1 MVQRRSAMLA
11 RRAVGRTRQL
21 VVLAI
26 AVSAVAGLV
35 ALERRTVDTSLLT
48 ASSGATSPE
57 FRRDAKASTWFCP
70 GVIGNDDQV
79 SGLLVIS
86 NFAEVPVGGTITRF
100 LVDGVARQ
108 QRFAVPARSTLE
120 VDALAG
126 VKSGFVSAL
135 VESQGAALVVEQQTL
150 HRAGNAVATCASTPS
165 GTWFLADGF
174 TGADSVDQIVVT
186 NPSLD
191 SAILDVS
198 FVTAIGERNPQSLKG
213 VVVPPES
220 VRVFDVAGLD
230 ARNEVIAAVAVRATV
245 GRVVVGR
252 SQHYLGRGRLGY
264 TMSLAAAATSNRWF
278 FADGEK
284 AANVNEEFVIYNP
297 SATDQQL
304 TFIFAD
310 DQGAAIDPV
319 TVTAPSRRVTKFA
332 PSGLSALPDG
342 RYSAIISATSSV
354 DQSAGA
360 GAGTGSRAGASA
372 GESVVIERVTTRQ
385 GNKSTAST
393 VLLGTSSASRAWV
406 ATSGAAI
413 GVADALRVFNPGSLP
428 ATFRV
433 SYLGP
438 AGDLA
443 ITGYEEVLLEPG
455 ASASVLLG
463 PETASTAVSVTSNEP
478 IVVQRRIDRGPKQ
491 PIDGA
496 APLILMTASAQ
507 S

>member
-35 ALERRTVDTSLLT
+35 ALERRTVDPSLLNAAT
-48 ASSGATSPE
+48 RATSPE
-57 FRRDAKASTWFCP
+57 FRRDAMASTWFCP

-354 DQSAGA
+354 DQSAG
-360 GAGTGSRAGASA
+360 TGSSAGASA

>member
-1 MVQRRSAMLA
+1 MLA
-11 RRAVGRTRQL
+11 RRAAGRTRQL
-21 VVLAI
+21 VVLVI
-26 AVSAVAGLV
+26 ALGTVGGLV

-57 FRRDAKASTWFCP
+57 FRRNAKASTWFCP

-79 SGLLVIS
+79 SGLFVIS

-220 VRVFDVAGLD
+220 VRIFDVAGLD

-264 TMSLAAAATSNRWF
+264 TMSLAASATSNRWF

-319 TVTAPSRRVTKFA
+319 TVTAPGRRVTKFA

-354 DQSAGA
+354 DQSA
-360 GAGTGSRAGASA
+360 SA
-372 GESVVIERVTTRQ
+372 GYGSDANSAESVVIERVTTRQ

-438 AGDLA
+438 AGDLS

-507 S
+507 L

>member
-35 ALERRTVDTSLLT
+35 ALERRTVDPLT
-48 ASSGATSPE
+48 VNAATRATSPE

-310 DQGAAIDPV
+310 DQGVAIDPV

-354 DQSAGA
+354 DQSAG
-360 GAGTGSRAGASA
+360 TGSSAGASA

-385 GNKSTAST
+385 ENKSTAST

-507 S
+507 

>member
-1 MVQRRSAMLA
+1 MLA
-11 RRAVGRTRQL
+11 RRAAGRTRQL

-26 AVSAVAGLV
+26 AVSTVGGLV

-57 FRRDAKASTWFCP
+57 FRRNAKASTWFCP

-79 SGLLVIS
+79 SGLFVIS

-252 SQHYLGRGRLGY
+252 SQHYLGLGRLGY
-264 TMSLAAAATSNRWF
+264 TMSLAASATSNRWF

-304 TFIFAD
+304 TFIFSD
-310 DQGAAIDPV
+310 DQGVAIDPV
-319 TVTAPSRRVTKFA
+319 TVTAPSRRVNKFA
-332 PSGLSALPDG
+332 SSGLSALPDG
-342 RYSAIISATSSV
+342 RYSAIVSATSSV
-354 DQSAGA
+354 DQSAG
-360 GAGTGSRAGASA
+360 TGSSAGASA

>member
-1 MVQRRSAMLA
+1 MLA

-35 ALERRTVDTSLLT
+35 ALERRTVDPSTLNAAT
-48 ASSGATSPE
+48 RATSPE

-100 LVDGVARQ
+100 VVDGVARQ

-126 VKSGFVSAL
+126 LKSGFVSAL
-135 VESQGAALVVEQQTL
+135 VESQGAALVVEQLTV
-150 HRAGNAVATCASTPS
+150 HRAGNAVASCASTPS

-174 TGADSVDQIVVT
+174 TGADSIDQIVVT

-213 VVVPPES
+213 LVVPPES
-220 VRVFDVAGLD
+220 VRVFDLAGLD

-264 TMSLAAAATSNRWF
+264 TMSLAASATSTRWF

-284 AANVNEEFVIYNP
+284 SASVNEEYVIYNP

-304 TFIFAD
+304 TFILAD
-310 DQGAAIDPV
+310 DQGVAIDPV
-319 TVTAPSRRVTKFA
+319 TVTAPGRRVTKFA
-332 PSGLSALPDG
+332 PSGLSALLDG

-354 DQSAGA
+354 DQSA
-360 GAGTGSRAGASA
+360 SAGASA
-372 GESVVIERVTTRQ
+372 GEFVVIERVTTRQ
-385 GNKSTAST
+385 EEKSTASA
-393 VLLGTSSASRAWV
+393 VLLGAPSASRAWV
-406 ATSGAAI
+406 ATSGVAI

-438 AGDLA
+438 AGDVS
-443 ITGYEEVLLEPG
+443 ITGYEEVLLAPG

-463 PETASTAVSVTSNEP
+463 AETASTAVSVTSNEP

-491 PIDGA
+491 PINGA
-496 APLILMTASAQ
+496 APLTIMTASAP
-507 S
+507 

>member
-1 MVQRRSAMLA
+1 MLA
-11 RRAVGRTRQL
+11 RRAAGRTRQL

-26 AVSAVAGLV
+26 AVSTVGGLV

-57 FRRDAKASTWFCP
+57 FRRNAKASTWFCP

-79 SGLLVIS
+79 SGLFVIS

-252 SQHYLGRGRLGY
+252 SQHYLGLGRLGY
-264 TMSLAAAATSNRWF
+264 TMSLAASATSNRWF

-319 TVTAPSRRVTKFA
+319 TVTAPGRRVTKFA
-332 PSGLSALPDG
+332 SSGLSALPDG
-342 RYSAIISATSSV
+342 RYSAIVSATSSV
-354 DQSAGA
+354 DQSAG
-360 GAGTGSRAGASA
+360 TGSSAGASA

-478 IVVQRRIDRGPKQ
+478 IVVQRRFDRGPKQ

-507 S
+507 

>member
-1 MVQRRSAMLA
+1 
-11 RRAVGRTRQL
+11 VGRTRQL

-35 ALERRTVDTSLLT
+35 ALERRTVDPSTLNAAT
-48 ASSGATSPE
+48 RATSPE

-100 LVDGVARQ
+100 VVDGVARQ

-126 VKSGFVSAL
+126 LKSGFVSAL
-135 VESQGAALVVEQQTL
+135 VESQGAALVVEQLTV
-150 HRAGNAVATCASTPS
+150 HRAGNAVASCASTPS

-174 TGADSVDQIVVT
+174 TGADSIDQIVVT

-213 VVVPPES
+213 LVVPPES
-220 VRVFDVAGLD
+220 VRVFDLAGLD

-264 TMSLAAAATSNRWF
+264 TMSLAASATSARWF

-284 AANVNEEFVIYNP
+284 SASVNEEYVIYNP

-304 TFIFAD
+304 TFILAD
-310 DQGAAIDPV
+310 DQGVAIDPV
-319 TVTAPSRRVTKFA
+319 TVTAPGRRVTKFA
-332 PSGLSALPDG
+332 PSGLSALLDG

-354 DQSAGA
+354 DQSA
-360 GAGTGSRAGASA
+360 SAGASA
-372 GESVVIERVTTRQ
+372 GEFVVIERVTTRQ
-385 GNKSTAST
+385 EEKSTASA
-393 VLLGTSSASRAWV
+393 VLLGAPSASRAWV
-406 ATSGAAI
+406 ATSDVAI

-438 AGDLA
+438 AGDVS
-443 ITGYEEVLLEPG
+443 ITGYEEVLLAPG

-463 PETASTAVSVTSNEP
+463 AETASTAVSVTSNEP

-491 PIDGA
+491 PINGA
-496 APLILMTASAQ
+496 APLTVMTASAP
-507 S
+507 

>member
-1 MVQRRSAMLA
+1 
-11 RRAVGRTRQL
+11 VGRTRQL

-35 ALERRTVDTSLLT
+35 ALERRTVDPSTLNAAT
-48 ASSGATSPE
+48 RATSPE

-100 LVDGVARQ
+100 VVDGVARQ

-126 VKSGFVSAL
+126 LKSGFVSAL
-135 VESQGAALVVEQQTL
+135 VESQGAALVVEQLTV
-150 HRAGNAVATCASTPS
+150 HRAGNAVASCASTPS

-174 TGADSVDQIVVT
+174 TGADSIDQIVVT

-213 VVVPPES
+213 LVVPPES
-220 VRVFDVAGLD
+220 VRVFDLAGLD

-264 TMSLAAAATSNRWF
+264 TMSLAASATSTRWF

-284 AANVNEEFVIYNP
+284 SASVNEEYVIYNP

-304 TFIFAD
+304 TFILAD
-310 DQGAAIDPV
+310 DQGVAIDPV
-319 TVTAPSRRVTKFA
+319 TVTAPGRRVTKFA
-332 PSGLSALPDG
+332 PSGLSALLDG

-354 DQSAGA
+354 DQSA
-360 GAGTGSRAGASA
+360 SVGASA
-372 GESVVIERVTTRQ
+372 GEFVVIERVTTRQ
-385 GNKSTAST
+385 EEKSTASA
-393 VLLGTSSASRAWV
+393 VLLGAPSASRAWV
-406 ATSGAAI
+406 ATSGVAI

-438 AGDLA
+438 AGDVS
-443 ITGYEEVLLEPG
+443 ITGYEEVLLAPG

-463 PETASTAVSVTSNEP
+463 AETASTAVSVTSNEP

-491 PIDGA
+491 PINGA
-496 APLILMTASAQ
+496 APLTIMTASAP
-507 S
+507 

>member
-11 RRAVGRTRQL
+11 RRAAGRTRQL

-26 AVSAVAGLV
+26 AVSTVGGLV

-319 TVTAPSRRVTKFA
+319 TVTAPGRRVTKFA
-332 PSGLSALPDG
+332 SSGLSALPDG
-342 RYSAIISATSSV
+342 RYSAIVSATSSV
-354 DQSAGA
+354 DQSAG
-360 GAGTGSRAGASA
+360 TGSSAGASA

-478 IVVQRRIDRGPKQ
+478 IVVQRRIDRGVKQ

>member
-35 ALERRTVDTSLLT
+35 ALERRTVDPLT
-48 ASSGATSPE
+48 VNAATRATSPE

-297 SATDQQL
+297 STTDQQL

-310 DQGAAIDPV
+310 DQGVAIDPV

-354 DQSAGA
+354 DQSAG
-360 GAGTGSRAGASA
+360 TGSSAGASA

-393 VLLGTSSASRAWV
+393 VLLGTSNASRAWV

-507 S
+507 

>member
-1 MVQRRSAMLA
+1 MLA
-11 RRAVGRTRQL
+11 RRAAGRTRQL

-26 AVSAVAGLV
+26 AVSTVGGLV

-57 FRRDAKASTWFCP
+57 FRRNAKASTWFCP

-79 SGLLVIS
+79 SGLFVIS

-264 TMSLAAAATSNRWF
+264 TMSLAASATSNRWF

-319 TVTAPSRRVTKFA
+319 TVTAPGRRVTKFA
-332 PSGLSALPDG
+332 SSGLSALPDG
-342 RYSAIISATSSV
+342 RYSAIVSATSSV
-354 DQSAGA
+354 DQSAG
-360 GAGTGSRAGASA
+360 TGSSAGASA

>member
-1 MVQRRSAMLA
+1 MLA
-11 RRAVGRTRQL
+11 RRAAGRTRQL

-26 AVSAVAGLV
+26 AVSTVGGLV

-57 FRRDAKASTWFCP
+57 FRRNAKASTWFCP

-79 SGLLVIS
+79 SGLFVIS

-198 FVTAIGERNPQSLKG
+198 FVTAIGERNPQSFKG

-252 SQHYLGRGRLGY
+252 SQHYLGLGRLGY
-264 TMSLAAAATSNRWF
+264 TMSLAASATSNRWF

-319 TVTAPSRRVTKFA
+319 TVTAPGRRVTKFA
-332 PSGLSALPDG
+332 SSGLSALPDG
-342 RYSAIISATSSV
+342 RYSAIVSATSSV
-354 DQSAGA
+354 DQSAG
-360 GAGTGSRAGASA
+360 TGSSAGASA

>member
-26 AVSAVAGLV
+26 ALSAVAGLV

-57 FRRDAKASTWFCP
+57 FRRNAKASTWFCP

-79 SGLLVIS
+79 SGLFVIS

-135 VESQGAALVVEQQTL
+135 VESQGAALVVEQLTV

-252 SQHYLGRGRLGY
+252 SQHYLGLGRLGY
-264 TMSLAAAATSNRWF
+264 TMSLAASATSNRWF

-319 TVTAPSRRVTKFA
+319 TVTAPGRRVTKFA
-332 PSGLSALPDG
+332 SSGLSALPDG
-342 RYSAIISATSSV
+342 RYSAIVSATSSV
-354 DQSAGA
+354 DQSAG
-360 GAGTGSRAGASA
+360 TGSSAGASA

-478 IVVQRRIDRGPKQ
+478 IVVQRRFDRGPKQ

>member
-1 MVQRRSAMLA
+1 MLA

-35 ALERRTVDTSLLT
+35 ALERRTVDPSTLNAAT
-48 ASSGATSPE
+48 RATSPE

-100 LVDGVARQ
+100 VVDGVARQ

-126 VKSGFVSAL
+126 LKSGFVSAL
-135 VESQGAALVVEQQTL
+135 VESQGAALVVEQLTV
-150 HRAGNAVATCASTPS
+150 HRAGNAVASCASTPS

-174 TGADSVDQIVVT
+174 TGADSIDQIVVT

-213 VVVPPES
+213 LVVPPES
-220 VRVFDVAGLD
+220 VRVFDLAGLD

-264 TMSLAAAATSNRWF
+264 TMSLAASATSARWF

-284 AANVNEEFVIYNP
+284 SASVNEEYVIYNP

-304 TFIFAD
+304 TFILAD
-310 DQGAAIDPV
+310 DQGVAIDPV
-319 TVTAPSRRVTKFA
+319 TVTAPGRRVTKFA
-332 PSGLSALPDG
+332 PSGLSALLDG

-354 DQSAGA
+354 DQSA
-360 GAGTGSRAGASA
+360 SAGASA
-372 GESVVIERVTTRQ
+372 GEFVVIERVTTRQ
-385 GNKSTAST
+385 EEKSTASA
-393 VLLGTSSASRAWV
+393 VLLGAPSASRAWV
-406 ATSGAAI
+406 ATSGVAI

-438 AGDLA
+438 AGDVS
-443 ITGYEEVLLEPG
+443 ITGYEEVLLAPG

-463 PETASTAVSVTSNEP
+463 AETASTAVSVTSNEP

-491 PIDGA
+491 PINGA
-496 APLILMTASAQ
+496 APLVVMIALAP
-507 S
+507 

>member
-1 MVQRRSAMLA
+1 
-11 RRAVGRTRQL
+11 VGRTRQL

-35 ALERRTVDTSLLT
+35 ALERRTVDPSTLNAAT
-48 ASSGATSPE
+48 RATSPE

-100 LVDGVARQ
+100 VVDGVARQ

-126 VKSGFVSAL
+126 LKSGFVSAL
-135 VESQGAALVVEQQTL
+135 VESQGAALVVEQLTV
-150 HRAGNAVATCASTPS
+150 HRAGNAVASCASTPS

-174 TGADSVDQIVVT
+174 TGADSIDQIVVT

-213 VVVPPES
+213 LVVPPES
-220 VRVFDVAGLD
+220 VRVFDLAGLD

-264 TMSLAAAATSNRWF
+264 TMSLAASATSTRWF

-284 AANVNEEFVIYNP
+284 SASVNEEYVIYNP

-304 TFIFAD
+304 TFILAD
-310 DQGAAIDPV
+310 DQGVAIDPV
-319 TVTAPSRRVTKFA
+319 TVTAPGRRVTKFA
-332 PSGLSALPDG
+332 PSGLSALLDG

-354 DQSAGA
+354 DQSA
-360 GAGTGSRAGASA
+360 SAGASA
-372 GESVVIERVTTRQ
+372 GEFVVIERVTTRQ
-385 GNKSTAST
+385 EEKSTASA
-393 VLLGTSSASRAWV
+393 VLLGAPSASRAWV
-406 ATSGAAI
+406 ATSGVAI

-438 AGDLA
+438 AGDVS
-443 ITGYEEVLLEPG
+443 ITGYEEVLLAPG

-463 PETASTAVSVTSNEP
+463 AETASTAVSVTSNEP

-491 PIDGA
+491 PINGA
-496 APLILMTASAQ
+496 APLTIMTASAP
-507 S
+507 

>member
-35 ALERRTVDTSLLT
+35 ALERRTVDPSTLNAAT
-48 ASSGATSPE
+48 RATSPE

-100 LVDGVARQ
+100 VVDGVARQ

-126 VKSGFVSAL
+126 LKSGFVSAL
-135 VESQGAALVVEQQTL
+135 VESQGAALVVEQLTV
-150 HRAGNAVATCASTPS
+150 HRAGNAVASCASTPS

-174 TGADSVDQIVVT
+174 TGADSIDQIVVT

-213 VVVPPES
+213 LVVPPES
-220 VRVFDVAGLD
+220 VRVFDLAGLD

-264 TMSLAAAATSNRWF
+264 TMSLAASATSARWF

-284 AANVNEEFVIYNP
+284 SASVNEEYVIYNP

-304 TFIFAD
+304 TFILAD
-310 DQGAAIDPV
+310 DQGVAIDPV
-319 TVTAPSRRVTKFA
+319 TVTAPGRRVTKFA
-332 PSGLSALPDG
+332 PSGLSALLDG

-354 DQSAGA
+354 DQSA
-360 GAGTGSRAGASA
+360 SAGASA
-372 GESVVIERVTTRQ
+372 GEFVVIERVTTRQ
-385 GNKSTAST
+385 EEKSTASA
-393 VLLGTSSASRAWV
+393 VLLGAPSASRAWV
-406 ATSGAAI
+406 ATSGVAI

-438 AGDLA
+438 AGDVS
-443 ITGYEEVLLEPG
+443 ITGYEEVLLAPG

-463 PETASTAVSVTSNEP
+463 AETASTAVSVTSNEP

-491 PIDGA
+491 PINGA
-496 APLILMTASAQ
+496 APLVVMIALAP
-507 S
+507 

>member
-26 AVSAVAGLV
+26 AVSAIAGLV
-35 ALERRTVDTSLLT
+35 ALERRTVDPSLLNAAT
-48 ASSGATSPE
+48 RATSPE

-135 VESQGAALVVEQQTL
+135 VESQGAALVVEQLTV
-150 HRAGNAVATCASTPS
+150 HRAGNAVSLCASTPS

-174 TGADSVDQIVVT
+174 TGADSIDQIVVT

-264 TMSLAAAATSNRWF
+264 TMSLAAGATSNRWF

-310 DQGAAIDPV
+310 DQGVAIDPV

-354 DQSAGA
+354 DQSAG
-360 GAGTGSRAGASA
+360 TGSSAGASA

-385 GNKSTAST
+385 ENKSTAST

-413 GVADALRVFNPGSLP
+413 GVTDALRVFNPGSLP

-507 S
+507 

>member
-35 ALERRTVDTSLLT
+35 ALERRTVDPSTLNAAT
-48 ASSGATSPE
+48 RATSPE

-100 LVDGVARQ
+100 VVDGVARQ

-126 VKSGFVSAL
+126 LKSGFVSAL
-135 VESQGAALVVEQQTL
+135 VESQGAALVVEQLTV
-150 HRAGNAVATCASTPS
+150 HRAGNAVASCASTPS

-174 TGADSVDQIVVT
+174 TGADSIDQIVVT

-213 VVVPPES
+213 LVVPPES
-220 VRVFDVAGLD
+220 VRVFDLAGLD

-264 TMSLAAAATSNRWF
+264 TMSLAASATSARWF

-284 AANVNEEFVIYNP
+284 SASVNEEYVIYNP

-304 TFIFAD
+304 TFILAD
-310 DQGAAIDPV
+310 DQGVAIDPV
-319 TVTAPSRRVTKFA
+319 TVTAPGRRVTKFA
-332 PSGLSALPDG
+332 PSGLSALLDG

-354 DQSAGA
+354 DQSA
-360 GAGTGSRAGASA
+360 SAGASA
-372 GESVVIERVTTRQ
+372 GEFVVIERVTTRQ
-385 GNKSTAST
+385 EEKSTASA
-393 VLLGTSSASRAWV
+393 VLLGAPSASRAWV
-406 ATSGAAI
+406 ATSGVAI

-438 AGDLA
+438 AGDVS
-443 ITGYEEVLLEPG
+443 ITGYEEVLLAPG

-463 PETASTAVSVTSNEP
+463 AETASTAVSVTSNEP

-491 PIDGA
+491 PINGA
-496 APLILMTASAQ
+496 APLTIMTASAP
-507 S
+507 

>member
-1 MVQRRSAMLA
+1 MLA

-35 ALERRTVDTSLLT
+35 ALERRTVDPSTLNAAT
-48 ASSGATSPE
+48 RATSPE

-100 LVDGVARQ
+100 VVDGVARQ

-126 VKSGFVSAL
+126 LKSGFVSAL
-135 VESQGAALVVEQQTL
+135 VESQGAALVVEQLTV
-150 HRAGNAVATCASTPS
+150 HRAGNAVASCASTPS

-174 TGADSVDQIVVT
+174 TGADSIDQIVVT

-213 VVVPPES
+213 LVVPPES
-220 VRVFDVAGLD
+220 VRVFDLAGLD

-264 TMSLAAAATSNRWF
+264 TMSLAASATSTRWF

-284 AANVNEEFVIYNP
+284 SASVNEEYVIYNP

-304 TFIFAD
+304 TFILAD
-310 DQGAAIDPV
+310 DQGVAIDPV
-319 TVTAPSRRVTKFA
+319 TVTAPGRRVTKFA
-332 PSGLSALPDG
+332 PSGLSALLDG

-354 DQSAGA
+354 DQSA
-360 GAGTGSRAGASA
+360 SAGASA
-372 GESVVIERVTTRQ
+372 GEFVVIERVTTRQ
-385 GNKSTAST
+385 EEKSTASA
-393 VLLGTSSASRAWV
+393 VLLGAPSASRAWV
-406 ATSGAAI
+406 ATSGVAI

-438 AGDLA
+438 AGDVS
-443 ITGYEEVLLEPG
+443 ITGYEEVLLAPG

-463 PETASTAVSVTSNEP
+463 AETASTAVSVTSNEP

-491 PIDGA
+491 PIKGA
-496 APLILMTASAQ
+496 APLVVMIALAP
-507 S
+507 

>member
-26 AVSAVAGLV
+26 ALSAVAGLV
-35 ALERRTVDTSLLT
+35 ALERRTVDPLT
-48 ASSGATSPE
+48 LNAATRATSPE

-319 TVTAPSRRVTKFA
+319 TVTAPGRRVTKFA

-342 RYSAIISATSSV
+342 RYSATISATSSV
-354 DQSAGA
+354 DQSAG
-360 GAGTGSRAGASA
+360 TGSSAGASA

-393 VLLGTSSASRAWV
+393 VLLGTSSASRACV

-478 IVVQRRIDRGPKQ
+478 IVVQRRFDRGPKQ

-507 S
+507 

>member
-35 ALERRTVDTSLLT
+35 ALERRTVDPSLLNAAT
-48 ASSGATSPE
+48 RATSPE

-100 LVDGVARQ
+100 VVDGVARQ

-135 VESQGAALVVEQQTL
+135 VESQGAALVVEQLTV
-150 HRAGNAVATCASTPS
+150 HRAGNAVSLCASTPS

-174 TGADSVDQIVVT
+174 TGADSIDQIVVT

-220 VRVFDVAGLD
+220 VRVFDVAALD

-264 TMSLAAAATSNRWF
+264 TMSLAASATSNRWF

-284 AANVNEEFVIYNP
+284 AANVNEEFVIYNS

-304 TFIFAD
+304 TFILAD
-310 DQGAAIDPV
+310 DQGVAIDPV

-360 GAGTGSRAGASA
+360 GADPGSRAGASA

-385 GNKSTAST
+385 EDKSTASS
-393 VLLGTSSASRAWV
+393 VILGAPSASRAWV
-406 ATSGAAI
+406 ATSGVAI

-438 AGDLA
+438 AGELS
-443 ITGYEEVLLEPG
+443 ITGYDEVLLAPG
-455 ASASVLLG
+455 ASASVSLG
-463 PETASTAVSVTSNEP
+463 AETASTAVSVTSNEP

-491 PIDGA
+491 PINGA

>member
-11 RRAVGRTRQL
+11 RRAAGRTRQL

-26 AVSAVAGLV
+26 AVSTVGGLV

-57 FRRDAKASTWFCP
+57 FRRNAKASTWFCP

-79 SGLLVIS
+79 SGLFVIS

-252 SQHYLGRGRLGY
+252 SQHYLGLGRLGY
-264 TMSLAAAATSNRWF
+264 TMSLAASATSNRWF

-310 DQGAAIDPV
+310 DQGVAIDPV

-354 DQSAGA
+354 DQSAG
-360 GAGTGSRAGASA
+360 TGSSAGASA

>member
-26 AVSAVAGLV
+26 AVSAIAGLV
-35 ALERRTVDTSLLT
+35 ALERRTVDPLT
-48 ASSGATSPE
+48 LNAATRATSPE

-252 SQHYLGRGRLGY
+252 SQHYLGLGRLGY
-264 TMSLAAAATSNRWF
+264 TMSLAASATSNRWF

-319 TVTAPSRRVTKFA
+319 TVTAPGRRVTKFA

-342 RYSAIISATSSV
+342 RYSAIVSATSSV
-354 DQSAGA
+354 DQSAG
-360 GAGTGSRAGASA
+360 TGSSAGASA

>member
-1 MVQRRSAMLA
+1 MLA

-26 AVSAVAGLV
+26 AVSAVGGLV
-35 ALERRTVDTSLLT
+35 ALERRTVDPSTLNAAT
-48 ASSGATSPE
+48 RATSPE

-100 LVDGVARQ
+100 VVDGVARQ

-135 VESQGAALVVEQQTL
+135 VESQGAALVVEQLTV
-150 HRAGNAVATCASTPS
+150 HRAGNAVSLCASTPS

-174 TGADSVDQIVVT
+174 TGADSIDQIVVT

-220 VRVFDVAGLD
+220 VRVFDLAGLD

-264 TMSLAAAATSNRWF
+264 TMSLAASATSTRWF

-284 AANVNEEFVIYNP
+284 SASVNEEFVIYNP

-304 TFIFAD
+304 TFILAD
-310 DQGAAIDPV
+310 DQGVAIDPV
-319 TVTAPSRRVTKFA
+319 TVTAPGRRVTKFA

-354 DQSAGA
+354 DQSASA
-360 GAGTGSRAGASA
+360 GAGASA

-385 GNKSTAST
+385 EEKSTASA
-393 VLLGTSSASRAWV
+393 VLLGAPSASRAWV
-406 ATSGAAI
+406 ATSGVAI

-438 AGDLA
+438 AGDVS

-478 IVVQRRIDRGPKQ
+478 IVVQRRIDRGAKQ
-491 PIDGA
+491 PINGA
-496 APLILMTASAQ
+496 APLTVMIASAQ

>member
-1 MVQRRSAMLA
+1 
-11 RRAVGRTRQL
+11 
-21 VVLAI
+21 
-26 AVSAVAGLV
+26 
-35 ALERRTVDTSLLT
+35 
-48 ASSGATSPE
+48 
-57 FRRDAKASTWFCP
+57 
-70 GVIGNDDQV
+70 
-79 SGLLVIS
+79 VIS

-100 LVDGVARQ
+100 VVDGVARQ

-126 VKSGFVSAL
+126 LKSGFVSAL
-135 VESQGAALVVEQQTL
+135 VESQGAALVVEQLTV
-150 HRAGNAVATCASTPS
+150 HRAGNAVASCASTPS

-174 TGADSVDQIVVT
+174 TGADSIDQIVVT

-213 VVVPPES
+213 LVVPPES
-220 VRVFDVAGLD
+220 VRVFDLAGLD

-264 TMSLAAAATSNRWF
+264 TMSLAASATSTRWF

-284 AANVNEEFVIYNP
+284 SASVNEEYVIYNP

-304 TFIFAD
+304 TFILAD
-310 DQGAAIDPV
+310 DQGVAIDPV
-319 TVTAPSRRVTKFA
+319 TVTAPGRRVTKFA
-332 PSGLSALPDG
+332 PSGLSALLDG

-354 DQSAGA
+354 DQSA
-360 GAGTGSRAGASA
+360 SAGASA
-372 GESVVIERVTTRQ
+372 GEFVVIERVTTRQ
-385 GNKSTAST
+385 EEKSTASA
-393 VLLGTSSASRAWV
+393 VLLGAPSASRAWV
-406 ATSGAAI
+406 ATSGVAI

-438 AGDLA
+438 AGDVS
-443 ITGYEEVLLEPG
+443 ITGYEEVLLAPG

-463 PETASTAVSVTSNEP
+463 AETASTAVSVTSNEP

-491 PIDGA
+491 PINGA
-496 APLILMTASAQ
+496 APLVVMIALAP
-507 S
+507 

>member
-1 MVQRRSAMLA
+1 
-11 RRAVGRTRQL
+11 VGRTRQL

-35 ALERRTVDTSLLT
+35 ALERRTVDPSTLNAAT
-48 ASSGATSPE
+48 RATSPE

-100 LVDGVARQ
+100 VVDGVARQ

-126 VKSGFVSAL
+126 LKSGFVSAL
-135 VESQGAALVVEQQTL
+135 VESQGAALVVEQLTV
-150 HRAGNAVATCASTPS
+150 HRAGNAVASCASTPS

-174 TGADSVDQIVVT
+174 TGADSIDQIVVT

-213 VVVPPES
+213 LVVPPES
-220 VRVFDVAGLD
+220 VRVFDLAGLD

-264 TMSLAAAATSNRWF
+264 TMSLAASATSTRWF

-284 AANVNEEFVIYNP
+284 SASVNEEYVIYNP

-304 TFIFAD
+304 TFILAD
-310 DQGAAIDPV
+310 DQGVAIDPV
-319 TVTAPSRRVTKFA
+319 TVTAPGRRVTKFA
-332 PSGLSALPDG
+332 PSGLSALLDG

-354 DQSAGA
+354 DQSA
-360 GAGTGSRAGASA
+360 SAGASA
-372 GESVVIERVTTRQ
+372 GEFVVIERVTTRQ
-385 GNKSTAST
+385 EEKSTASA
-393 VLLGTSSASRAWV
+393 VLLGAPSASRAWV
-406 ATSGAAI
+406 ATSGVAI

-438 AGDLA
+438 AGDVS
-443 ITGYEEVLLEPG
+443 ITGYEEVLLAPG

-463 PETASTAVSVTSNEP
+463 AETASTAVSVTSNEP

-491 PIDGA
+491 PINGA
-496 APLILMTASAQ
+496 APLVVMIALAP
-507 S
+507 

>member
-26 AVSAVAGLV
+26 ALSAVAGLV
-35 ALERRTVDTSLLT
+35 ALERRTVDPLT
-48 ASSGATSPE
+48 LNAATRATSPE

-135 VESQGAALVVEQQTL
+135 VESQGAALVVEQLTV

-319 TVTAPSRRVTKFA
+319 TVTAPGRRVTKFA

-354 DQSAGA
+354 DQSAG
-360 GAGTGSRAGASA
+360 TGSSAGASA

-478 IVVQRRIDRGPKQ
+478 IVVQRRFDRGPKQ

-507 S
+507 

>member
-11 RRAVGRTRQL
+11 RRAAGRTRQL

-26 AVSAVAGLV
+26 AVSTVGGLV

-57 FRRDAKASTWFCP
+57 FRRNAKASTWFCP

-79 SGLLVIS
+79 SGLFVIS

-264 TMSLAAAATSNRWF
+264 TMSLAASATSNRWF

-304 TFIFAD
+304 TLIFAD

-354 DQSAGA
+354 DQSAG
-360 GAGTGSRAGASA
+360 TGSSAGASA

-478 IVVQRRIDRGPKQ
+478 IVVQRRIDRGVKQ

>member
-11 RRAVGRTRQL
+11 RRAAGRTRQL
-21 VVLAI
+21 VVLVI
-26 AVSAVAGLV
+26 ALGTVGGLV

-57 FRRDAKASTWFCP
+57 FRRNAKASTWFCP

-79 SGLLVIS
+79 SGLFVIS

-264 TMSLAAAATSNRWF
+264 TMSLAASATSNRWF

-319 TVTAPSRRVTKFA
+319 TVTAPGRRVTKFA

-354 DQSAGA
+354 DQSA
-360 GAGTGSRAGASA
+360 SA
-372 GESVVIERVTTRQ
+372 GSGSDANSAESVVIERVTTRQ
-385 GNKSTAST
+385 QNKSTAST

-438 AGDLA
+438 AGDLS

-507 S
+507 L

>member
-26 AVSAVAGLV
+26 AVSAIAGLV
-35 ALERRTVDTSLLT
+35 ALERRTVDPSLLNAAT
-48 ASSGATSPE
+48 RATSPE

-135 VESQGAALVVEQQTL
+135 VESQGAALVVEQLTV
-150 HRAGNAVATCASTPS
+150 HRAGNAVSLCASTPS

-174 TGADSVDQIVVT
+174 TGADSIDQIVVT

-220 VRVFDVAGLD
+220 VRVFDVAALD

-264 TMSLAAAATSNRWF
+264 TMSLAAGATSNRWF

-310 DQGAAIDPV
+310 DQGVAIDPV

-354 DQSAGA
+354 DQSAG
-360 GAGTGSRAGASA
+360 TGSSAGASA

-413 GVADALRVFNPGSLP
+413 GVTDALRVFNPGSLP

-507 S
+507 

>member
-1 MVQRRSAMLA
+1 MLA
-11 RRAVGRTRQL
+11 RRAAGRTRQL
-21 VVLAI
+21 VVLVI
-26 AVSAVAGLV
+26 ALGTVGGLV

-57 FRRDAKASTWFCP
+57 FRRNAKASTWFCP

-79 SGLLVIS
+79 SGLFVIS

-220 VRVFDVAGLD
+220 VRIFDVAGLD

-264 TMSLAAAATSNRWF
+264 TMSLAASATSNRWF

-319 TVTAPSRRVTKFA
+319 TVTAPGRRVTKFA

-354 DQSAGA
+354 DQSA
-360 GAGTGSRAGASA
+360 SA
-372 GESVVIERVTTRQ
+372 GYGSDANSAESVVIERVTTRQ

-438 AGDLA
+438 AGDLS

>member
-26 AVSAVAGLV
+26 ALSAVAGLV
-35 ALERRTVDTSLLT
+35 ALERRTVDPLT
-48 ASSGATSPE
+48 LNAATRATSPE

-278 FADGEK
+278 IADGEK

-310 DQGAAIDPV
+310 DQGVAIDPV

-342 RYSAIISATSSV
+342 RYSAIVSATSSV
-354 DQSAGA
+354 DQSAG
-360 GAGTGSRAGASA
+360 TGSSAGASA

-478 IVVQRRIDRGPKQ
+478 IVVQRRFDRGPKQ

-507 S
+507 

>member
-1 MVQRRSAMLA
+1 MLA

-35 ALERRTVDTSLLT
+35 ALERRTVDPSTLNAAT
-48 ASSGATSPE
+48 RATSPE

-100 LVDGVARQ
+100 VVDGVARQ

-126 VKSGFVSAL
+126 LKSGFVSAL
-135 VESQGAALVVEQQTL
+135 VESQGAALVVEQLTV
-150 HRAGNAVATCASTPS
+150 HRAGNAVASCASTPS

-174 TGADSVDQIVVT
+174 TGADSIDQIVVT

-213 VVVPPES
+213 LVVPPES
-220 VRVFDVAGLD
+220 VRVFDLAGLD

-264 TMSLAAAATSNRWF
+264 TMSLAASATSARWF

-284 AANVNEEFVIYNP
+284 SASVNEEYVIYNP

-304 TFIFAD
+304 TFILAD
-310 DQGAAIDPV
+310 DQGVAIDPV
-319 TVTAPSRRVTKFA
+319 TVTAPGRRVTKFA
-332 PSGLSALPDG
+332 PSGLSALLDG

-354 DQSAGA
+354 DQSA
-360 GAGTGSRAGASA
+360 SAGASA
-372 GESVVIERVTTRQ
+372 GEFVVIERVTTRQ
-385 GNKSTAST
+385 EEKSTASA
-393 VLLGTSSASRAWV
+393 VLLGAPSASRAWV
-406 ATSGAAI
+406 ATSDVAI

-438 AGDLA
+438 AGDVS
-443 ITGYEEVLLEPG
+443 ITGYEEVLLAPG

-463 PETASTAVSVTSNEP
+463 AETASTAVSVTSNEP

-491 PIDGA
+491 PINGA
-496 APLILMTASAQ
+496 APLTIMTASAP
-507 S
+507 

>member
-1 MVQRRSAMLA
+1 
-11 RRAVGRTRQL
+11 VGRTRQL

-26 AVSAVAGLV
+26 AVSAVGGLV
-35 ALERRTVDTSLLT
+35 ALERRTVDPSTLNAAT
-48 ASSGATSPE
+48 RATSPE

-100 LVDGVARQ
+100 VVDGVARQ

-135 VESQGAALVVEQQTL
+135 VESQGAALVVEQLTV
-150 HRAGNAVATCASTPS
+150 HRAGNAVSLCASTPS

-174 TGADSVDQIVVT
+174 TGADSIDQIVVT

-220 VRVFDVAGLD
+220 VRVFDLAGLD

-264 TMSLAAAATSNRWF
+264 TMSLAASATSTRWF

-284 AANVNEEFVIYNP
+284 SASVNEEFVIYNP

-304 TFIFAD
+304 TFILAD
-310 DQGAAIDPV
+310 DQGVAIDPV
-319 TVTAPSRRVTKFA
+319 TVTAPGRRVTKFA

-354 DQSAGA
+354 DQSASA
-360 GAGTGSRAGASA
+360 GAGASA

-385 GNKSTAST
+385 VEKSTASA
-393 VLLGTSSASRAWV
+393 VLLGAPSASRAWV
-406 ATSGAAI
+406 ATSGVAI

-438 AGDLA
+438 AGDVS
-443 ITGYEEVLLEPG
+443 ITGYEEVLLAPG

-463 PETASTAVSVTSNEP
+463 AETASTAVSVTSNEP

-491 PIDGA
+491 PINGA
-496 APLILMTASAQ
+496 APLTVMTASAQ

>member
-1 MVQRRSAMLA
+1 MVQRRSVMLA
-11 RRAVGRTRQL
+11 RRAAGRTRQL

-26 AVSAVAGLV
+26 AVSAIGGVV
-35 ALERRTVDTSLLT
+35 ALERRTVDESLLAT
-48 ASSGATSPE
+48 ATRAASPE

-100 LVDGVARQ
+100 VVDGAARQ

-126 VKSGFVSAL
+126 VQSGFVSAL
-135 VESQGAALVVEQQTL
+135 VESQGAALVVEQHTL
-150 HRAGNAVATCASTPS
+150 HRAGNAVSSCASTPS

-174 TGADSVDQIVVT
+174 TGADSIDQIVVT

-230 ARNEVIAAVAVRATV
+230 ARNEVIAAVAVRASV

-264 TMSLAAAATSNRWF
+264 TMSLAASATSSRWY

-284 AANVNEEFVIYNP
+284 SANVNEEYVIYNP
-297 SATDQQL
+297 SATDHQL
-304 TFIFAD
+304 TFILAD
-310 DQGAAIDPV
+310 DQGVAIDPV
-319 TVTAPSRRVTKFA
+319 TVTAPGRRVTKFA

-342 RYSAIISATSSV
+342 RYSVIVSVTSSV
-354 DQSAGA
+354 DQAADDDS
-360 GAGTGSRAGASA
+360 
-372 GESVVIERVTTRQ
+372 GESVVIERVSTRQ
-385 GNKSTAST
+385 ENKSTAST
-393 VLLGTSSASRAWV
+393 VMLGEASASRAWI
-406 ATSGAAI
+406 AASGVAI

-438 AGDLA
+438 AGDLS

-478 IVVQRRIDRGPKQ
+478 IVVQRRIDRGVKQ
-491 PIDGA
+491 PINGA
-496 APLILMTASAQ
+496 APLVVMITTAP
-507 S
+507 

>member
-26 AVSAVAGLV
+26 ALSAVAGLV
-35 ALERRTVDTSLLT
+35 ALERRTVDPLT
-48 ASSGATSPE
+48 LNAATRATSPE

-319 TVTAPSRRVTKFA
+319 TVTAPGRRVTKFA

-342 RYSAIISATSSV
+342 RYSATISATSSV
-354 DQSAGA
+354 DQSAG
-360 GAGTGSRAGASA
+360 TGSSAGASA

-478 IVVQRRIDRGPKQ
+478 IVVQRRFDRGPKQ

-507 S
+507 

>member
-35 ALERRTVDTSLLT
+35 ALERRTVDPSTLNAAT
-48 ASSGATSPE
+48 RATSPE

-100 LVDGVARQ
+100 VVDGVARQ

-126 VKSGFVSAL
+126 LKSGFVSAL
-135 VESQGAALVVEQQTL
+135 VESQGAALVVEQLTV
-150 HRAGNAVATCASTPS
+150 HRAGNAVASCASTPS

-174 TGADSVDQIVVT
+174 TGADSIDQIVVT

-213 VVVPPES
+213 LVVPPES
-220 VRVFDVAGLD
+220 VRVFDLAGLD

-264 TMSLAAAATSNRWF
+264 TMSLAASATSARWF

-284 AANVNEEFVIYNP
+284 SASVNEEYVIYNP

-304 TFIFAD
+304 TFILAD
-310 DQGAAIDPV
+310 DQGVAIDPV
-319 TVTAPSRRVTKFA
+319 TVTAPGRRVTKFA
-332 PSGLSALPDG
+332 PSGLSALLDG

-354 DQSAGA
+354 DQSA
-360 GAGTGSRAGASA
+360 SAGASA
-372 GESVVIERVTTRQ
+372 GEFVVIERVTTRQ
-385 GNKSTAST
+385 EEKSTASA
-393 VLLGTSSASRAWV
+393 VLLGAPSASRAWV
-406 ATSGAAI
+406 ATSGVAI

-438 AGDLA
+438 AGDVS
-443 ITGYEEVLLEPG
+443 ITGYEEVLLAPG

-463 PETASTAVSVTSNEP
+463 AETASTAVSVTSNEP
-478 IVVQRRIDRGPKQ
+478 IVVQRRIDRGAKQ
-491 PIDGA
+491 PIKGA
-496 APLILMTASAQ
+496 APLVVMIALAP
-507 S
+507 

>member
-26 AVSAVAGLV
+26 ALSAVAGLV
-35 ALERRTVDTSLLT
+35 ALERRTVDPLT
-48 ASSGATSPE
+48 LNAATRATSPE

-252 SQHYLGRGRLGY
+252 SQHYLGLGRLGY
-264 TMSLAAAATSNRWF
+264 TMSLAASATSNRWF

-319 TVTAPSRRVTKFA
+319 TVTAPGRRVTKFA
-332 PSGLSALPDG
+332 SSGLSALPDG
-342 RYSAIISATSSV
+342 RYSAIVSATSSV
-354 DQSAGA
+354 DQSAG
-360 GAGTGSRAGASA
+360 TGSSAGASA

>member
-1 MVQRRSAMLA
+1 MLA
-11 RRAVGRTRQL
+11 RRAAGRTRQL

-26 AVSAVAGLV
+26 AVSTVGGLV

-57 FRRDAKASTWFCP
+57 FRRNAKASTWFCP

-79 SGLLVIS
+79 SGLFVIS

-252 SQHYLGRGRLGY
+252 SQHYLGLGRLGY
-264 TMSLAAAATSNRWF
+264 TMSLAASATSNRWF

-310 DQGAAIDPV
+310 DQGVAIDPV

-354 DQSAGA
+354 DQSAG
-360 GAGTGSRAGASA
+360 TGSSAGASA

-478 IVVQRRIDRGPKQ
+478 IVVQRRFDRGPKQ